1 VAVAATSPSRAV
13 ATVVAA
19 PTGAAAARAATVA
32 SRVVTRTTAAMVATA
47 SKRFQE
53 SDHTY
58 DGSSKRYEHYGLNM
72 GHCELPKL
80 AEHLTAYSPVL

>member
-1 VAVAATSPSRAV
+1 
-13 ATVVAA
+13 
-19 PTGAAAARAATVA
+19 
-32 SRVVTRTTAAMVATA
+32 MVATA